1 LYLDDRESSQT
12 RMTPQSNLV
21 VEGLAFRYR
30 DRNEKAIQDISFEL
44 DRGQLMLVAGS
55 SGCGKTTLIRAINGL
70 VPRSYK
76 GELTGQVR
84 LAGKDTT
91 DLSLAEISHHVGTL
105 LQDPERQILGSRV
118 LNEVAFGLENLGLPR
133 DEIRRRAESALER
146 LAISHLAERET
157 HLLSGGEK
165 QKVAMAGVLAMEPSL
180 LLLDEPLASLDPASA
195 QDALATI
202 RSLVDAG
209 MSVMLVEHRVEDVLG
224 IFPDNVM
231 YMQAGRIQFLGKTDE
246 LVNHLDH
253 HEVKLPAPMVIQ
265 QSASEPAPPDF
276 QPAVQAPTKA
286 GQPILEFQNVGF
298 GYGEGPE
305 VLHDVDLAVSPGE
318 IIALLGPNGAGKTT
332 LVKHAIGL
340 LKPRRGSVKIDGQ
353 DSARLSI
360 AQIASNLGYVFQSP
374 SHMLFA
380 PTVGDELAFGPK
392 NLGHPAEAIQ
402 EEVAYAIDV
411 MNLSGMAEDPPLSLS
426 FGQQKRV
433 SIAAI
438 LAMKSRIL
446 VMDEPTAGQD
456 YKNYMGFMDSILQT
470 PGFEAILFITHDL
483 DLALVYANR
492 VLLMADGRIAADGRP
507 EEVLRDFD
515 LIQRSNLVPTSLL
528 KANLERLPQTGR
540 FLRAEALAHAN
551 AS

>member
-1 LYLDDRESSQT
+1 
-12 RMTPQSNLV
+12 MTFHPVLV

-30 DRNEKAIQDISFEL
+30 DRDAQAIQDITLEL
-44 DRGQLMLVAGS
+44 DRGQLLLVAGS

-76 GELTGQVR
+76 GELTGTVR
-84 LAGKDTT
+84 LSGEETVG
-91 DLSLAEISHHVGTL
+91 LSLAQISHQVGTL

-133 DEIRRRAESALER
+133 DDIRTRAEAALER
-146 LAISHLAERET
+146 LGISHLAERET

-195 QDALATI
+195 QEALGMI
-202 RSLVDAG
+202 RDLVDGG

-224 IFPDNVM
+224 ISPDRVM
-231 YMQAGRIQFLGKTDE
+231 YMEAGRIQFMGKTDA
-246 LVNHLDH
+246 LVDHLDH
-253 HEVKLPAPMVIQ
+253 HEVKLPAAMAIQ
-265 QSASEPAPPDF
+265 QAANEPPAPAFKPAIAPSDDL
-276 QPAVQAPTKA
+276 QP
-286 GQPILEFQNVGF
+286 PILEFDSVGF

-305 VLHDVDLAVSPGE
+305 VLHDIELDVRAGE

-340 LKPRRGSVKIDGQ
+340 LKPRRGQVRIDGS
-353 DSARLSI
+353 DSSQLTI

-380 PTVGDELAFGPK
+380 PTVGEELGFGPR
-392 NLGHPAEAIQ
+392 NLGHPAEQI
-402 EEVAYAIDV
+402 EKEVAYAIDV
-411 MNLSGMAEDPPLSLS
+411 MNLSGMADDPPLALS

-470 PGFEAILFITHDL
+470 PGFEAILFITHDV

-492 VLLMADGRIAADGRP
+492 VLLMAEGRIQADGRP
-507 EEVLRDFD
+507 EDVLKDFD
-515 LIQRSNLVPTSLL
+515 LIKQSNLVPTSLL
-528 KANLERLPQTGR
+528 KANLDRLPSTGR
-540 FLRAEALAHAN
+540 FLRAESLAHVRA
-551 AS
+551 A